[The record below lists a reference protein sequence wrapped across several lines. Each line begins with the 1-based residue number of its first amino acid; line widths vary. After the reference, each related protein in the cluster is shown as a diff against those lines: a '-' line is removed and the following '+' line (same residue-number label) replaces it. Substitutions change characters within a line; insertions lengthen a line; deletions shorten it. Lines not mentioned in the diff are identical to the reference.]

1 MILKTN
7 PGTTSPIF
15 LFFFF
20 LTRSWLAKFQ
30 GSTSCKV
37 MLISLLMRK
46 QMKNLLILMFDYV
59 SSECIFPKFES
70 KTPKRT
76 GLLVLENSE

>member
-1 MILKTN
+1 
-7 PGTTSPIF
+7 
-15 LFFFF
+15 
-20 LTRSWLAKFQ
+20 
-30 GSTSCKV
+30 